1 MLFFPSPRKRRRLQ
15 LRVSERR
22 LVLMAGDTLA
32 VLVSVLIGLRIWAF
46 VAGYEFTV
54 EFVLPQ
60 SIWFIVMTVLVNTI
74 AILGLYVGRL
84 TRTKLLAGL
93 VAMYQDNQI
102 DKYYDQSLV
111 LNYGRRYILF
121 GAIILVLAL
130 TALVVPLTLRVL

>member
-1 MLFFPSPRKRRRLQ
+1 MLERLHEHVISELNQSSRTDTIFVVVAVVFNLIALGINSAIASNDFPST
-15 LRVSERR
+15 SEDI
-22 LVLMAGDTLA
+22 VLAA
-32 VLVSVLIGLRIWAF
+32 
-46 VAGYEFTV
+46 
-54 EFVLPQ
+54 
-60 SIWFIVMTVLVNTI
+60 FIVMTVLVNTI
-74 AILGLYVGRL
+74 AILGLYVGRM

-111 LNYGRRYILF
+111 LNYRRRYVLF

>member
-1 MLFFPSPRKRRRLQ
+1 MMLEVEMLERLHEHVISELNQSSRTDTIFVVVAVVFNLIALGINSAIASNDFPST
-15 LRVSERR
+15 SEDI
-22 LVLMAGDTLA
+22 VLAA
-32 VLVSVLIGLRIWAF
+32 
-46 VAGYEFTV
+46 
-54 EFVLPQ
+54 
-60 SIWFIVMTVLVNTI
+60 FIVMTVLVNTI

-111 LNYGRRYILF
+111 LNYGRRYVLF

-130 TALVVPLTLRVL
+130 TALAVPLIL

>member
-1 MLFFPSPRKRRRLQ
+1 MLERLHEHVISELNQSSRTDTIFVVVAVVFNLIALGINSAIASNDFPST
-15 LRVSERR
+15 SEDI
-22 LVLMAGDTLA
+22 VLAA
-32 VLVSVLIGLRIWAF
+32 
-46 VAGYEFTV
+46 
-54 EFVLPQ
+54 
-60 SIWFIVMTVLVNTI
+60 FIVMTVLVNTI
-74 AILGLYVGRL
+74 AILGLYVGRM

>member
-1 MLFFPSPRKRRRLQ
+1 MLERLHEHVISELNQSSRTDTIFVVVAVIFNLIALAINSSIASNDYPST
-15 LRVSERR
+15 SEDI
-22 LVLMAGDTLA
+22 VLAA
-32 VLVSVLIGLRIWAF
+32 
-46 VAGYEFTV
+46 
-54 EFVLPQ
+54 
-60 SIWFIVMTVLVNTI
+60 FIVMTVLVNTI

-111 LNYGRRYILF
+111 LNYGRRYVLF

>member
-1 MLFFPSPRKRRRLQ
+1 MLERLHEHVISELNQSSRTDTIFVVVAVVFNLIALGINSAIASNDFPST
-15 LRVSERR
+15 SEDI
-22 LVLMAGDTLA
+22 VLAA
-32 VLVSVLIGLRIWAF
+32 
-46 VAGYEFTV
+46 
-54 EFVLPQ
+54 
-60 SIWFIVMTVLVNTI
+60 FIVMTVLVNTI

-111 LNYGRRYILF
+111 LNYGRRYVLF

>member
-1 MLFFPSPRKRRRLQ
+1 MLERLHEHVISELNQSSRTDTIFVVVAVVFNLIALGINSAIASNDFPST
-15 LRVSERR
+15 SEDI
-22 LVLMAGDTLA
+22 VLAA
-32 VLVSVLIGLRIWAF
+32 
-46 VAGYEFTV
+46 
-54 EFVLPQ
+54 
-60 SIWFIVMTVLVNTI
+60 FIVMTVLVNTI
-74 AILGLYVGRL
+74 AILGLYVGRM

-111 LNYGRRYILF
+111 LNYGRRYVLF

>member
-1 MLFFPSPRKRRRLQ
+1 MLERLHEHVISELNQSSRTDTIFVVVAVIFNLIALGINSAIAANDFPST
-15 LRVSERR
+15 SEDI
-22 LVLMAGDTLA
+22 VLAA
-32 VLVSVLIGLRIWAF
+32 
-46 VAGYEFTV
+46 
-54 EFVLPQ
+54 
-60 SIWFIVMTVLVNTI
+60 FIVMTVLVNTI
-74 AILGLYVGRL
+74 AILGLYVGRM

-111 LNYGRRYILF
+111 LNYGRRYVLF

>member
-1 MLFFPSPRKRRRLQ
+1 MLERLHEHVISELNQSSRTDTIFVVVAVVFNLIALGINSAIASNDFPST
-15 LRVSERR
+15 SEDI
-22 LVLMAGDTLA
+22 VLAA
-32 VLVSVLIGLRIWAF
+32 
-46 VAGYEFTV
+46 
-54 EFVLPQ
+54 
-60 SIWFIVMTVLVNTI
+60 FIVMTVLVNTI